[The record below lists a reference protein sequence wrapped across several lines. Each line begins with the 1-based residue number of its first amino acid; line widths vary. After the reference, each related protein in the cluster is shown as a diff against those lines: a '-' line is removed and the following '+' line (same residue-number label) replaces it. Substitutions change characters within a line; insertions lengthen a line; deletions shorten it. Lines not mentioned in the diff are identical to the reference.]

1 MPTELAWVRL
11 SPAGHLRPDNV
22 KSTSGGL
29 VRDEKNEVSP
39 DEQKKESAEYQA
51 PEVESVVTVSD
62 LEREVQYAGFASGF
76 KPPA

>member
-1 MPTELAWVRL
+1 M
-11 SPAGHLRPDNV
+11 
-22 KSTSGGL
+22 
-29 VRDEKNEVSP
+29 RDEKNEVSP